1 MVNSIILLWNMW
13 KNIRGDVKMYHAT
26 SIVRDTI
33 VFMCSMGICVLLP
46 STYMMCGFLDM
57 GKIRVVRKKG
67 RENDRRRW
75 AFVKKRKLF
84 SFENKRKWHT
94 SRISSKDMPEKRRV
108 NEHLYCINCVSKILP
123 KYGKNVRKSML
134 ILLRSLKR

>member
-1 MVNSIILLWNMW
+1 MR
-13 KNIRGDVKMYHAT
+13 KNYRRNTQMYHAT

-33 VFMCSMGICVLLP
+33 VFICSMGICTLL
-46 STYMMCGFLDM
+46 SLTYMMCGFLDM

-67 RENDRRRW
+67 RENDRRKW
-75 AFVKKRKLF
+75 AFVEKRKLF
-84 SFENKRKWHT
+84 LLENKRKWHT
-94 SRISSKDMPEKRRV
+94 SRMSSKDMPEKRRV

-134 ILLRSLKR
+134 ILLDGLKR